1 MPLISDP
8 HLPWALSGDSGTE
21 DSKKGV
27 KRASKRRR
35 SPLKVVNQIPK
46 RRRREIEDASEE
58 KSSSPEAWSR
68 KSGQKNHKIERRM
81 TKPGVVRTIPFDLI
95 DTEIGE
101 SWSIPITVVHGTR
114 PGPTV
119 TLLGAV
125 HGNELVGPQALT
137 FLQSSQIL
145 GEGKAIDAGV
155 MAGTL
160 RIVPIVNLPGYRR
173 RTRYIPDGRDLNR
186 FFPGRDGGNT
196 TQRIALRLWEHI
208 AKTSDFIID
217 LHSAASGR
225 TNLPHIRANLALPPS
240 SMLARAFGTEVLLD
254 GLGPR
259 GSLRRVSNEHDLGC
273 ITFEGGGADS
283 LDSDAVQVATY
294 GILNILRYLHMI
306 PGYSSSPRFRLLA
319 SGSIWIR
326 SDHGGLLDVL
336 APVGSVIEADE
347 VVATVTDPE
356 HARESVEIRSPGRG
370 LLIGMATHPVVTSG
384 TPIGHLLPLKRGLS
398 TIKSRLDEDDVLM
411 LSGVLEDP
419 IWREED
425 TEDIDLESLDEP
437 SPDGWASVDDP
448 MLEEEDD

>member
-1 MPLISDP
+1 
-8 HLPWALSGDSGTE
+8 
-21 DSKKGV
+21 
-27 KRASKRRR
+27 
-35 SPLKVVNQIPK
+35 
-46 RRRREIEDASEE
+46 
-58 KSSSPEAWSR
+58 
-68 KSGQKNHKIERRM
+68 M

-225 TNLPHIRANLALPPS
+225 TNLPHIRANLAHPPS

-319 SGSIWIR
+319 SGSIWIHQIMED
-326 SDHGGLLDVL
+326 SLMYWLL
-336 APVGSVIEADE
+336 
-347 VVATVTDPE
+347 
-356 HARESVEIRSPGRG
+356 
-370 LLIGMATHPVVTSG
+370 
-384 TPIGHLLPLKRGLS
+384 
-398 TIKSRLDEDDVLM
+398 
-411 LSGVLEDP
+411 
-419 IWREED
+419 
-425 TEDIDLESLDEP
+425 
-437 SPDGWASVDDP
+437 
-448 MLEEEDD
+448 